1 MESDPHEM
9 IVWYV
14 NNSFVFPENLNLICH
29 RIDDQY
35 YDYKI
40 DELGLIYHPGQTFTL
55 SLTGGA
61 RSAII
66 MPVDDYPNRACKS
79 HSIKDKILLEPNV
92 CTKVDYN
99 ILHSENNCEIYLQGT
114 IMTSS
119 LSQSIE
125 IKSNW
130 QFIDAYRI
138 RISHCPLGF
147 ALNIPLL
154 VCQCDP
160 NLKTIVISV
169 DKYSC
174 NTDNQT
180 ILCPA
185 SSWIIGTT
193 NTQHLHAYQVSSQCS
208 FDYCLPHSSHLNLFL
223 ILILSVSLIGLVC
236 CVEGVKK
243 VSVLCLALLSVNI
256 VLITI
261 YFFSYFLP

>member
-1 MESDPHEM
+1 M
-9 IVWYV
+9 
-14 NNSFVFPENLNLICH
+14 FLENLNLICH
-29 RIDDQY
+29 CIDDQY
-35 YDYKI
+35 YNCKI
-40 DELGLIYHPGQTFTL
+40 DELGPIYHPGQTFTL

-66 MPVDDYPNRACKS
+66 MTIDDRPNRACKI

-114 IMTSS
+114 IMISS

-147 ALNIPLL
+147 ALDVPLL

-160 NLKTIVISV
+160 KLKTIVISV
-169 DKYSC
+169 DSC
-174 NTDNQT
+174 NIDDQT
-180 ILCPA
+180 ILRPA
-185 SSWIIGTT
+185 
-193 NTQHLHAYQVSSQCS
+193 
-208 FDYCLPHSSHLNLFL
+208 
-223 ILILSVSLIGLVC
+223 
-236 CVEGVKK
+236 
-243 VSVLCLALLSVNI
+243 I
-256 VLITI
+256 V
-261 YFFSYFLP
+261 FGS